1 MTPVRTR
8 FAPSPTG
15 YLHLGGLRTM
25 LFGWLLARHTGGVF
39 CYRIEDTDRT
49 RRVPDAIRSMLDDFE
64 WSHFDV
70 DEGPTAEELHEAG
83 YGWEGAKGFH
93 PSRVSSIQSLRLP
106 RYKEVAEQ
114 LVASGQAYRCDC
126 SPERLDAERQ
136 AQQARGETAGYDG
149 HCRTR
154 DVSPDVPHVIRFHI
168 PAGTKVVFNDAIRGE
183 VIWDPV
189 ILKDAVIMKTDGYP
203 TYHLCSLVD
212 DHDTETTHVL
222 RGEEWLPS
230 APLHMLIYKA
240 LGWTPPVIAHLP
252 VIIGKDGRKLS
263 KRHGATFVK
272 NFREDGYL
280 PDALLNYLLLNG
292 WSAGGGD
299 EQEVMTREE
308 MIARFTLEQVHAAP
322 ATFSYE
328 KLAWMNGLY
337 MRSTPDEQL
346 TTLIMPFLLQAGLPA
361 EESQVRRM
369 IPYIRERMTNTLKDA
384 IPLVEFLFV
393 ETPALGP
400 QQAAD
405 LKLAPGDARRILETA
420 VAAIRPLESFDPA
433 DVERALHN
441 LPETSGASKK
451 AAFMTV
457 RVAVTGRKVTP
468 PLFECMSVL
477 GKARAINRFDRSVE
491 ALTAS

>member
-1 MTPVRTR
+1 MTQVRTR

-49 RRVPDAIRSMLDDFE
+49 RRVPDAIRSMLEDFE
-64 WSHFDV
+64 WSHIDV

-83 YGWEGAKGFH
+83 YGWEGAKGFP
-93 PSRVSSIQSLRLP
+93 PSRVLSIQSLRLP

-114 LVASGQAYRCDC
+114 LVASGHAYRCDC
-126 SPERLDAERQ
+126 SPERLEAQRQ
-136 AQQARGETAGYDG
+136 AQQARNETAGYDG
-149 HCRTR
+149 YCRTR
-154 DVSPDVPHVIRFHI
+154 NVSADVPHVIRFHI
-168 PAGTKVVFNDAIRGE
+168 PDGTKVTFPDGIRGE
-183 VIWDPV
+183 VVWDPV

-212 DHDTETTHVL
+212 DHDTATTHVL

-230 APLHMLIYKA
+230 APLHMLIYQA
-240 LGWTPPVIAHLP
+240 LGWTPPIIAHLP

-299 EQEVMTREE
+299 EQEVMTRQE
-308 MIARFTLEQVHAAP
+308 MIERFTLEQVHAAP
-322 ATFSYE
+322 ATFSYV
-328 KLAWMNGLY
+328 KLAWMTGLY
-337 MRSTPDEQL
+337 MRNTPDAEL
-346 TTLIMPFLLQAGLPA
+346 TALIMPFLLQAGLPA

-369 IPYIRERMTNTLKDA
+369 IPYIRERMTTTLKDA

-393 ETPALGP
+393 ETAPLGP

-405 LKLAPGDARRILETA
+405 LKVDPAAARRILESSL
-420 VAAIRPLESFDPA
+420 AAIRPLEVFEPSDI
-433 DVERALHN
+433 EGALHD
-441 LPETSGASKK
+441 LPDTSGTSKK

-477 GKARAINRFDRSVE
+477 GKPRTTERIERGIA
-491 ALTAS
+491 ALSA